1 MEYSTRQAIKYILT
15 TFNDGKTNKLYDST
29 FRLRPPFKPNS
40 NGQYK
45 ITINECLFQNNEPTL
60 MKDVDYLEFI
70 VYMKNGDYSD
80 IKYMVNKDLYTFD
93 DKSKPLMLK
102 YITFDHDSLK
112 DYHFSFT
119 VIDSKGTNRAVVTKI
134 SLYDSD
140 DPDELLRD
148 DYYSQNIKMSLKFSY
163 SGTATFADI
172 SKVVLKTSTN
182 YSYLL
187 NDLRTEIIGEE
198 DSTNECFNF
207 YFHNL
212 RLGGPYLY
220 VLKTPLQATVP
231 TYNSLNQGYNVV
243 ACTYN
248 PNGYH
253 NSNVQMCS
261 SMEVVTNDLSNF
273 RIELVNDQ
281 YEPIRI
287 NTPIYLQITV
297 SND

>member
-15 TFNDGKTNKLYDST
+15 TYNDGKTNKLYDST

-60 MKDVDYLEFI
+60 MKDVDYMEFTI
-70 VYMKNGDYSD
+70 YKTDGTKIINRFTITEDIFTFEKDDQIKVIQQINYPGTYTYKSTMKQSGDE
-80 IKYMVNKDLYTFD
+80 INKIYL
-93 DKSKPLMLK
+93 KS
-102 YITFDHDSLK
+102 TEDESL
-112 DYHFSFT
+112 
-119 VIDSKGTNRAVVTKI
+119 VTKTYFTQNYIIEVFFDSSKI
-134 SLYDSD
+134 S
-140 DPDELLRD
+140 
-148 DYYSQNIKMSLKFSY
+148 I
-163 SGTATFADI
+163 ADI
-172 SKVVLKTSTN
+172 SKISLKTSTN
-182 YSYLL
+182 FGYLL
-187 NDLRTEIIGEE
+187 NDLRTEIIGEK
-198 DSTNECFNF
+198 STNSFIFNF
-207 YFHNL
+207 HNP

-261 SMEVVTNDLSNF
+261 SMEVVSNDLSNF

-297 SND
+297 SNE

>member
-15 TFNDGKTNKLYDST
+15 TYNDGKTNKLYDST

-45 ITINECLFQNNEPTL
+45 VTINECLFQNNEPTL
-60 MKDVDYLEFI
+60 MKDVDYMEFI
-70 VYMKNGDYSD
+70 VYMKNGDYLD
-80 IKYMVNKDLYTFD
+80 LKYMVNKDLYTFD
-93 DKSKPLMLK
+93 KNSIPLMMK
-102 YITFDHDSLK
+102 YITFDLDSTK

-119 VIDSKGTNRAVVTKI
+119 KVGSKGTNLAAVKKI

-140 DPDELLRD
+140 NPNKLLD
-148 DYYSQNIKMSLKFSY
+148 ADYYSQNIKMSLKFLY
-163 SGTATFADI
+163 FGTAKFSDI

-253 NSNVQMCS
+253 NSNIQMCS

-281 YEPIRI
+281 YEPIRL

-297 SND
+297 SNE

>member
-15 TFNDGKTNKLYDST
+15 TYNDGKTNKLYDST

-60 MKDVDYLEFI
+60 MKDVDYMEFTI
-70 VYMKNGDYSD
+70 YKTDGSKIINRFTITEDIFTFEKDDQIKVIQQINYPGVHTYKSSMKQSGDE
-80 IKYMVNKDLYTFD
+80 INKIYLKSPD
-93 DKSKPLMLK
+93 DEELVKKTYFTQNYIIEIFFNSSK
-102 YITFDHDSLK
+102 ITFS
-112 DYHFSFT
+112 
-119 VIDSKGTNRAVVTKI
+119 
-134 SLYDSD
+134 
-140 DPDELLRD
+140 
-148 DYYSQNIKMSLKFSY
+148 
-163 SGTATFADI
+163 DI
-172 SKVVLKTSTN
+172 SKVSLKTTTN
-182 YSYLL
+182 FGYLL
-187 NDLRTEIIGEE
+187 NDLRTEIFGEK
-198 DSTNECFNF
+198 STSSFVFNF
-207 YFHNL
+207 HNP

-297 SND
+297 SNE

>member
-15 TFNDGKTNKLYDST
+15 TYNDGKTNKLYDST

-60 MKDVDYLEFI
+60 MKDVDYLEFTI
-70 VYMKNGDYSD
+70 YKNGVKDPIINRFTITEDIFTFKNVDEIKVLKALNYKRVISEIDSPSGDNKLKSSVLGIRQISIKSTESD
-80 IKYMVNKDLYTFD
+80 DELVTKSYFTQNFYLEIFFD
-93 DKSKPLMLK
+93 D
-102 YITFDHDSLK
+102 I
-112 DYHFSFT
+112 
-119 VIDSKGTNRAVVTKI
+119 I
-134 SLYDSD
+134 S
-140 DPDELLRD
+140 
-148 DYYSQNIKMSLKFSY
+148 I
-163 SGTATFADI
+163 ADI
-172 SKVVLKTSTN
+172 SKVSLKTSTN
-182 YSYLL
+182 FGYLF
-187 NDLRTEIIGEE
+187 NDLRTEIFGEK
-198 DSTNECFNF
+198 STSSFKFNF
-207 YFHNL
+207 HNP
-212 RLGGPYLY
+212 RFGGPYLY
-220 VLKTPLQATVP
+220 ILKTPLQATVP

-261 SMEVVTNDLSNF
+261 SMEVVSNDLSNF

-297 SND
+297 SNQ

>member
-1 MEYSTRQAIKYILT
+1 MEFNTRQAIKYILT
-15 TFNDGKTNKLYDST
+15 TYNDGKTNKLYDST

-60 MKDVDYLEFI
+60 MKDQDYMEFTI
-70 VYMKNGDYSD
+70 YKTDGSKIINKFTITEDIFTFEKDDQIKVIQQINYPGVYGFKSTMKQSGDEINKLYLKSTENESLVQK
-80 IKYMVNKDLYTFD
+80 KYFTQNYIIEIFFD
-93 DKSKPLMLK
+93 S
-102 YITFDHDSLK
+102 S
-112 DYHFSFT
+112 
-119 VIDSKGTNRAVVTKI
+119 KI
-134 SLYDSD
+134 S
-140 DPDELLRD
+140 
-148 DYYSQNIKMSLKFSY
+148 I
-163 SGTATFADI
+163 ADI
-172 SKVVLKTSTN
+172 SKVSLKTTTN
-182 YSYLL
+182 FGYLL
-187 NDLRTEIIGEE
+187 NDLRTEIFGEK
-198 DSTNECFNF
+198 STSSFIFNF
-207 YFHNL
+207 HNP

-261 SMEVVTNDLSNF
+261 SMEVVSNDLSNF

-297 SND
+297 SNQ

>member
-1 MEYSTRQAIKYILT
+1 MEYSTRHAIKYILT
-15 TFNDGKTNKLYDST
+15 TYNDGKTNKLYDST

-60 MKDVDYLEFI
+60 MKDVDYLEFSIYKTDGSKIINRFTITEDIFTFEKDDQIKVINALSYDI
-70 VYMKNGDYSD
+70 VGSTPATTRKNKLDSSG
-80 IKYMVNKDLYTFD
+80 IE
-93 DKSKPLMLK
+93 
-102 YITFDHDSLK
+102 ITQ
-112 DYHFSFT
+112 
-119 VIDSKGTNRAVVTKI
+119 I
-134 SLYDSD
+134 SLYSPELTSAGSYATLNSKKYFTQHFMMGVFMADSLD
-140 DPDELLRD
+140 K
-148 DYYSQNIKMSLKFSY
+148 YSK
-163 SGTATFADI
+163 I
-172 SKVVLKTSTN
+172 SLKTSTN
-182 YSYLL
+182 FGYLF
-187 NDLRTEIIGEE
+187 NDLRTEIIGEK
-198 DSTNECFNF
+198 STSCFMFNF
-207 YFHNL
+207 HNP
-212 RLGGPYLY
+212 RFGGPYLY

-261 SMEVVTNDLSNF
+261 SMEVVSNDLSNF

-281 YEPIRI
+281 YEPVKI

-297 SND
+297 SNE